1 MFEKLIVSL
10 TFLLVLTFLP
20 ADAVSTKSYHYDEK
34 DNIIQITDSRSISLE
49 YEYDNFNRLI
59 LKTYP
64 NGRKV
69 EYEYDNIGHLIKDY

>member
-20 ADAVSTKSYHYDEK
+20 VYSVSTKTYQYDKK
-34 DNIIQITDSRSISLE
+34 DNIIETTDPRGISLN

-64 NGRKV
+64 NSRRI